1 MTPPSI
7 ILKSTRNFEYG
18 GTKQSIYISNRVF
31 GGHFSVVFIDLVQT
45 YRNKI
50 TKRYEEEAPQ
60 TLWYVT

>member
-1 MTPPSI
+1 MVVPN
-7 ILKSTRNFEYG
+7 KAF
-18 GTKQSIYISNRVF
+18 IYQTVF